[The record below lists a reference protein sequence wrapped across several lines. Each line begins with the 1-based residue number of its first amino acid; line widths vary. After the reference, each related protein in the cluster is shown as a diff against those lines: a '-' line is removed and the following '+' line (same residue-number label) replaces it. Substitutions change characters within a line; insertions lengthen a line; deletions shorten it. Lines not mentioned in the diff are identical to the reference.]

1 MEEWRDIKGY
11 EGAYQVSSLG
21 RVKSLKGTEEIIMK
35 AWLRGHKR
43 YRCVGLCKDGIRK
56 RYDIH
61 RLVEG
66 RDLVIG
72 GIKITHEKGLLGHSD
87 ADVLVHAIIDA
98 MLGALALDDI
108 GTLFPD
114 TDPKYKN
121 IDSTILTAV
130 SNNLVSDKLEVE
142 ISNKDIIPNDYIT
155 KLYELKSTPE
165 NSIEQFNAFI
175 VLINKCKNW
184 NDMVTNLLIPYINK
198 VKEIKTEIKYFVNA
212 VIDNESI
219 MSIKIPFEQFI
230 DQ

>member
-1 MEEWRDIKGY
+1 MLKNISFYKGLMK
-11 EGAYQVSSLG
+11 EQVDNLVLLKSSLEQEQI
-21 RVKSLKGTEEIIMK
+21 SNLIET
-35 AWLRGHKR
+35 WF
-43 YRCVGLCKDGIRK
+43 
-56 RYDIH
+56 
-61 RLVEG
+61 
-66 RDLVIG
+66 
-72 GIKITHEKGLLGHSD
+72 EKEL
-87 ADVLVHAIIDA
+87 
-98 MLGALALDDI
+98 
-108 GTLFPD
+108 T
-114 TDPKYKN
+114 N

-142 ISNKDIIPNDYIT
+142 ISNKDIITNDYIT

>member
-1 MEEWRDIKGY
+1 MLKNISFYKGLMK
-11 EGAYQVSSLG
+11 EQVDNLVLLKSSLEQEQI
-21 RVKSLKGTEEIIMK
+21 SNLIET
-35 AWLRGHKR
+35 WF
-43 YRCVGLCKDGIRK
+43 
-56 RYDIH
+56 
-61 RLVEG
+61 
-66 RDLVIG
+66 
-72 GIKITHEKGLLGHSD
+72 EKEL
-87 ADVLVHAIIDA
+87 
-98 MLGALALDDI
+98 
-108 GTLFPD
+108 T
-114 TDPKYKN
+114 N